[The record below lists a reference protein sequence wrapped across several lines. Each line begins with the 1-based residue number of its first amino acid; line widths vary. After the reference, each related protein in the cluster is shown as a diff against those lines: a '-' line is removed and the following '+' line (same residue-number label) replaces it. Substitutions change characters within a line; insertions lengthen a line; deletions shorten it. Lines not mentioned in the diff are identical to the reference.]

1 MYSPVTMKI
10 FTSLIAALATANIC
24 AGFTLAPKTRAPSS
38 SARYL
43 VPEQGCQLKAAWEAA
58 SASHHDDI
66 NHHDGKQLSTTA
78 HHVQA
83 HPMTPASA
91 ARAFASRLFTLPASL
106 LHPHSSET
114 ADVVYYPIVGF
125 HYTLLSSKPLPTT
138 PFPTAAACRIPPPP
152 TSERLYGWFSQGC
165 HLNHP
170 DSDDYL
176 QEPKRV

>member
-1 MYSPVTMKI
+1 MKI
-10 FTSLIAALATANIC
+10 FTSLITALATASFC
-24 AGFTLAPKTRAPSS
+24 GGFTVAPKTRVLSS
-38 SARYL
+38 SARCL

-66 NHHDGKQLSTTA
+66 NHPDNKQSSTTA

-83 HPMTPASA
+83 HLMTPASA
-91 ARAFASRLFTLPASL
+91 ARTFASRLFYLPDSL

-138 PFPTAAACRIPPPP
+138 PFPTAAACRIPP
-152 TSERLYGWFSQGC
+152 TSESVYGWFSPGC
-165 HLNHP
+165 RLNHP

-176 QEPKRV
+176 QDPNKI

>member
-1 MYSPVTMKI
+1 MKI
-10 FTSLIAALATANIC
+10 FAFLASALATVSVC
-24 AGFTLAPKTRAPSS
+24 GGFTVAPKTRAESS

-58 SASHHDDI
+58 SASHHYDHFGKESSSAMAMD
-66 NHHDGKQLSTTA
+66 HHI
-78 HHVQA
+78 
-83 HPMTPASA
+83 HPASPASA
-91 ARAFASRLFTLPASL
+91 ARAFVSHLFSLPSTL
-106 LHPHSSET
+106 LHPHSSEV

-138 PFPTAAACRIPPPP
+138 AFPTAAACRIPPPP
-152 TSERLYGWFSQGC
+152 TSERLYGWFSPGC

-176 QEPKRV
+176 EEPKKV

>member
-1 MYSPVTMKI
+1 MKI
-10 FTSLIAALATANIC
+10 VTSLIAALATASVC
-24 AGFTLAPKTRAPSS
+24 CGFAVAPKARAPSS

-43 VPEQGCQLKAAWEAA
+43 VPEQGCQLRAAWEAA
-58 SASHHDDI
+58 SASHHDDT
-66 NHHDGKQLSTTA
+66 NHHDTMQSSTTA
-78 HHVQA
+78 HHL
-83 HPMTPASA
+83 TPASA
-91 ARAFASRLFTLPASL
+91 AHALASRLFSLPASL
-106 LHPHSSET
+106 LHPHFSET

-152 TSERLYGWFSQGC
+152 TSERLYGWFSPGC

-176 QEPKRV
+176 QEPNEI